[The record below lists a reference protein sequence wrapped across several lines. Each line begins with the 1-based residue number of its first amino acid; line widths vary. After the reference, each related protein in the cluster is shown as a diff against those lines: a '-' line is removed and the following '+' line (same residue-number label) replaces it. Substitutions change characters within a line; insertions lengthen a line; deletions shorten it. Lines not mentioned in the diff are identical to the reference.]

1 MLRMSALTKTTAK
14 KTRKKPATRS
24 VNKAVKV
31 GRPKSNVAKGRTKKR
46 LRGRLSAV
54 PKVAKKTKGRRL
66 NTLPKGAKSSARKP
80 NAGRKSKAS
89 EGRIKRSSNAGKRL
103 VAGTRKAPSQR
114 SKGARSRQS
123 IASKSRRP
131 QMKSHPGHRRKA
143 STLLKNQAAKRGR
156 PSKERL
162 KGIRLKGKLQQRK
175 ENERLKKQRAKEREK
190 LAKLREQEKLRKRK
204 DIEHARKQREQERLR
219 RQREQTALRAVRA
232 KELQQ
237 RVKDEEKRK
246 KQQER
251 DSKRQAEIR
260 AREEERRRGQL
271 QREEAKRAKEEERQR
286 QKAER
291 EAEREQ
297 ARRQKEEER
306 AKRDAE
312 REAYRKAKEAERERL
327 RATREAQKRAL
338 EGRIAE
344 ATRNANKLGGG
355 RSTTTRF
362 YSPGA
367 IPNQSGTT
375 RRVSDANTSL
385 ANSTLSD
392 GMHPSDSQVQAH
404 ETGLFANGTLGTPDE
419 TPRIPT
425 PPERPLPTAESVEER
440 FRIIEE
446 RLKEAPADFRHGY
459 QEALD
464 MSWIYHDSALE
475 GVVYTFQ
482 ELRAAIDQGSAAVA
496 DSSLQP
502 VVEEVRRH
510 KAAIDLVR
518 EMGEKKRAPITV
530 DVIRKIYLTLHP
542 EEGDIKTV
550 KYRRDIP
557 QHRLYFHEYAH
568 PEKIQHKVRQIVDW
582 LNGPEPKKLKSPIR
596 VASRAH
602 YELLRVFPFQSDSGK
617 VARLFMNLLLLRA
630 GHPPAIVHSTER
642 QRYYEA
648 LRGALPT
655 LIQMVTESI
664 LNGLVSI
671 EKLLDD
677 QEIKLRTNPA

>member
-1 MLRMSALTKTTAK
+1 MVLFTGQKASPPKRQGQAIWPQVRRAGNAPRRNPVERPKVPVVS
-14 KTRKKPATRS
+14 KTR
-24 VNKAVKV
+24 VN
-31 GRPKSNVAKGRTKKR
+31 
-46 LRGRLSAV
+46 
-54 PKVAKKTKGRRL
+54 
-66 NTLPKGAKSSARKP
+66 
-80 NAGRKSKAS
+80 
-89 EGRIKRSSNAGKRL
+89 
-103 VAGTRKAPSQR
+103 
-114 SKGARSRQS
+114 
-123 IASKSRRP
+123 
-131 QMKSHPGHRRKA
+131 
-143 STLLKNQAAKRGR
+143 KRGR
-156 PSKERL
+156 PPREHL
-162 KGIRLKGKLQQRK
+162 KSLQLKNKSQERK
-175 ENERLKKQRAKEREK
+175 ETERLKKQRAKEREK
-190 LAKLREQEKLRKRK
+190 LAKLREQEKLRKRR
-204 DIEHARKQREQERLR
+204 DVEQTRKQREQERLR
-219 RQREQTALRAVRA
+219 RQREQEALRGQRA

-237 RVKDEEKRK
+237 RVKDDEKRK

-251 DSKRQAEIR
+251 DSKRQAELR
-260 AREEERRRGQL
+260 AREEERHRGQL

-286 QKAER
+286 QKTER

-297 ARRQKEEER
+297 VRRQKEEER

-344 ATRNANKLGGG
+344 ATKNANKLGGG

-362 YSPGA
+362 YSPNA

-375 RRVSDANTSL
+375 RRVSDNSASL
-385 ANSTLSD
+385 MSSPLPNGLHLVD
-392 GMHPSDSQVQAH
+392 PQVQTH
-404 ETGLFANGTLGTPDE
+404 EGVLLGNGALGTGDE
-419 TPRIPT
+419 TPRVPA

-446 RLKEAPADFRHGY
+446 RLKEAPSDFRHGY

-482 ELRAAIDQGSAAVA
+482 ELRAAIDQGTAAVA

-518 EMGEKKRAPITV
+518 ELGEKKRAPITV

-542 EEGDIKTV
+542 EEGDLKTV

-557 QHRLYFHEYAH
+557 QHRLHFHEYAH

-677 QEIKLRTNPA
+677 QEIKIRTTPS

>member
-1 MLRMSALTKTTAK
+1 MSALAK
-14 KTRKKPATRS
+14 KAAKKNTTKPTNRS
-24 VNKAVKV
+24 SGKGGKAVKALSREAKV
-31 GRPKSNVAKGRTKKR
+31 KAKKRPVQAVRAVAKAKASKPAPAARKNTVVKAAASHSSKGSGGNKKAP
-46 LRGRLSAV
+46 S
-54 PKVAKKTKGRRL
+54 VA
-66 NTLPKGAKSSARKP
+66 ARKP
-80 NAGRKSKAS
+80 VASRPDAKGKSKA
-89 EGRIKRSSNAGKRL
+89 A
-103 VAGTRKAPSQR
+103 
-114 SKGARSRQS
+114 
-123 IASKSRRP
+123 KSV
-131 QMKSHPGHRRKA
+131 
-143 STLLKNQAAKRGR
+143 AAKKPLASQLAKSKALELRE
-156 PSKERL
+156 KERA
-162 KGIRLKGKLQQRK
+162 
-175 ENERLKKQRAKEREK
+175 KKQHEREK
-190 LAKLREQEKLRKRK
+190 LAKQREQEKLRRQKEADRLG
-204 DIEHARKQREQERLR
+204 KQKEAERLKKQKEAERQKKLKEQE
-219 RQREQTALRAVRA
+219 AAKVARA
-232 KELQQ
+232 KE
-237 RVKDEEKRK
+237 EEKK
-246 KQQER
+246 KKLQER
-251 DSKRQAEIR
+251 EAQRQAE
-260 AREEERRRGQL
+260 L
-271 QREEAKRAKEEERQR
+271 RAKEEERRRQLQEREDAKKAKEDERLR

-297 ARRQKEEER
+297 ARKQKEEER

-312 REAYRKAKEAERERL
+312 REAYRKAKEAERERI
-327 RATREAQKRAL
+327 RATKEAQKRAL

-344 ATRNANKLGGG
+344 QTRNANKLGGG
-355 RSTTTRF
+355 RSSTTRF
-362 YSPGA
+362 YSPRA

-375 RRVSDANTSL
+375 RRVTDIANASANAAPNLEPAPAVFDPAAVTASLDA
-385 ANSTLSD
+385 
-392 GMHPSDSQVQAH
+392 
-404 ETGLFANGTLGTPDE
+404 EE
-419 TPRIPT
+419 TPRVQP

-440 FRIIEE
+440 YRVIEE
-446 RLKEAPADFRHGY
+446 RLKETPPDFKHNY

-482 ELRAAIDQGSAAVA
+482 ELRAAIDQGAAAIA

-518 EMGEKKRAPITV
+518 ELGEKKRAPITV

-542 EEGDIKTV
+542 EEGDLKTV

-568 PEKIQHKVRQIVDW
+568 PDKIQHKVRQIVDW

-602 YELLRVFPFQSDSGK
+602 YELLRVFPFQTDSGK
-617 VARLFMNLLLLRA
+617 VARLFMNLLLIRS

-677 QEIKLRTNPA
+677 RDIKVRSTATSNGSST